1 MSKISIIIPI
11 YNVEAYL
18 PQCLDSVIHQTYQ
31 DLEIILVNDGSTDA
45 CPQICETYAAKD
57 KRIIVINRSNGG
69 SAEARNEGIR
79 QATGTYIAFV
89 DSDDVLSTELYQKL
103 WETVVDNN
111 SDVAECHFR
120 TFENEVDIE
129 IREVDKNK
137 DTEIFNTEN
146 SLKAL
151 LDGNLSVVVWNKIYK
166 REIIRDIFFP
176 TGRYIDDIYFT
187 YKVFAKA
194 KKIVK
199 TSDVLYFYRNHGG
212 SIMGRDYSLKRLD
225 GLAANEEMMHYF
237 EKYFPNLHN
246 RSVKAFCFVA
256 MGHYI
261 KISENLHLDPQKIS
275 RKKITSQVK
284 LYNKFSILKHWRLK
298 DIFWYQLFIFSPA
311 LYLKLKNYNEARIQK
326 RDAVRQ

>member
-57 KRIIVINRSNGG
+57 KRIILIHKENGG
-69 SAEARNEGIR
+69 LSDARNAGINICN
-79 QATGTYIAFV
+79 GDFISFV
-89 DSDDVLSTELYQKL
+89 DSDDIMSLDFYQLLMEALVKNDADIAECSFSTFEDGEDIVLEP
-103 WETVVDNN
+103 N
-111 SDVAECHFR
+111 SNPVAEFY
-120 TFENEVDIE
+120 
-129 IREVDKNK
+129 
-137 DTEIFNTEN
+137 NTEC
-146 SLKAL
+146 AL
-151 LDGNLSVVVWNKIYK
+151 NAIFEEKLSIVVWNKIYK
-166 REIIRDIFFP
+166 KELFYHIIFP
-176 TGRYIDDIYFT
+176 VNKINEDVYTT